1 MSEKGP
7 RFILTLLLVWT
18 VAVGSAWGGQVVTQE
33 AKDWAKDSLKG
44 ESGLKTVPAQNTVAV
59 LYFINQTGKSDVDP
73 LQKGFALMLMT
84 DLSKVK
90 GLQVVERVRLQAL
103 LDEMKLGTSG
113 LAEPGTAP
121 RMGRLLRARWLVGG
135 SIGAGNPAAIKI
147 QGDVLDVAPQKS
159 LGQPG
164 SRGLLEDIFRMEKEV
179 LFETIAILQVKPTP
193 EEEKALREPLTTSI
207 EALLLMVR
215 GLEQSD
221 RGNYQEAY
229 ELYQTC
235 LKSDPNFNLPKLAIS
250 ELEGLGLVQVRG
262 TGGKSA
268 GKRAR
273 DFRKSLKGG
282 TSITDEVT
290 AQEPTRRTQ
299 QPGVVNVPR
308 NVTP

>member
-1 MSEKGP
+1 MSDRGP
-7 RFILTLLLVWT
+7 KFILTLLLVSA
-18 VAVGSAWGGQVVTQE
+18 VAAGSAWGGQVVTPE
-33 AKDWAKDSLKG
+33 VKDWAKGALKE
-44 ESGLKTVPAQNTVAV
+44 ESGLKMVPGQNTVAV

-103 LDEMKLGTSG
+103 LDEMKLGKSG

-135 SIGAGNPAAIKI
+135 NIGTGNPVELKI
-147 QGDVLDVAPQKS
+147 QGDVLDVAPQRS

-164 SRGLLEDIFRMEKEV
+164 SEGLLEDIFRMEKEV
-179 LFETIAILQVKPTP
+179 LFETIALLQVKPTP
-193 EEEKALREPLTTSI
+193 EEEKALREPITTSI
-207 EALLLMVR
+207 EALLLMVQ

-229 ELYQTC
+229 EYYQTC
-235 LKSDPNFNLPKLAIS
+235 LKKDPNFNLPKLAIA
-250 ELEGLGLVQVRG
+250 ELETLGLVQVG
-262 TGGKSA
+262 GVAGKST
-268 GKRAR
+268 GKRAKAL
-273 DFRKSLKGG
+273 RKSLRDS

-299 QPGVVNVPR
+299 QPGVLNVPR